1 MQNKMNKRIIVV
13 LSFLMTLFVLLVLY
27 LTYFQI
33 VKADKIANNEYN
45 KRLWVDEDKVERGT
59 IYDRDKNVLVET
71 KKDSAGKNYR
81 FFDYADIYGN
91 ITGYNSKTYGTAGL
105 EKSYIDNKFYFTKT
119 CLQFARRKERFNR
132 NDESDD
138 WRSLCNGNLS
148 IVQSE

>member
-71 KKDSAGKNYR
+71 KKDSSGKNYR

-91 ITGYNSKTYGTAGL
+91 INGNKSKT
-105 EKSYIDNKFYFTKT
+105 
-119 CLQFARRKERFNR
+119 
-132 NDESDD
+132 
-138 WRSLCNGNLS
+138 
-148 IVQSE
+148 